1 MGETYVVFKK
11 GLAFKKIMRR
21 LSIKQMGFFNKKTG
35 ENHLVKMSESVNK
48 RVLRLLVKQMG
59 VIGGIADDLPVK
71 EEPMMCN
78 KMCCLLITSLDVSY
92 SL

>member
-1 MGETYVVFKK
+1 
-11 GLAFKKIMRR
+11 
-21 LSIKQMGFFNKKTG
+21 MGFFNKKTG

-78 KMCCLLITSLDVSY
+78 KMWGFFNKRRENKIKANDMNTHSFTKISIKKVFLLNL
-92 SL
+92 LL